1 MNFSSQADV
10 FQLPH
15 HRQYLFVACKL
26 MDTLQTINETKKMDI
41 SLNGGVLIIGS
52 LLWDKDEQRTN
63 WRKNFLAVDRQILV
77 PAPIRYGR
85 VSTERS
91 CTFSMVFSNDCNQ
104 DNQIGEAIFVPFND
118 NPIDFKRIELQTQE
132 LIKSERK
139 KTTLDSDR
147 FNWGWGTLTI
157 SVNPKILIETSEK
170 FNQAKS
176 LLSYWSKKY
185 STGFNP
191 NDYKVGQELP
201 VLDKQGLNF
210 NWTDKLDD
218 FDFIIA
224 TATKPER
231 EHYPTSKNI
240 ADRML
245 ANEYSE
251 YFQKNIELGISTFQD
266 KEILN
271 ALTPE

>member
-1 MNFSSQADV
+1 
-10 FQLPH
+10 
-15 HRQYLFVACKL
+15 
-26 MDTLQTINETKKMDI
+26 
-41 SLNGGVLIIGS
+41 
-52 LLWDKDEQRTN
+52 
-63 WRKNFLAVDRQILV
+63 
-77 PAPIRYGR
+77 
-85 VSTERS
+85 
-91 CTFSMVFSNDCNQ
+91 MVFSNDCNQ
-104 DNQIGEAIFVPFND
+104 DNQIGKAIFVPFKD
-118 NPIDFKRIELQTQE
+118 NPIDSKKIELQTQE

-157 SVNPKILIETSEK
+157 SVNPNILIETSEK
-170 FNQAKS
+170 FNQAKF

-185 STGFNP
+185 SNGFNP
-191 NDYKVGQELP
+191 NDYKFGQELP
-201 VLDKQGLNF
+201 VLDKQGVLNF
-210 NWTDKLDD
+210 NWTDKLND

-245 ANEYSE
+245 ANEYSY
-251 YFQKNIELGISTFQD
+251 YFRKNIELGISTFQD

>member
-1 MNFSSQADV
+1 
-10 FQLPH
+10 
-15 HRQYLFVACKL
+15 
-26 MDTLQTINETKKMDI
+26 MDI

-52 LLWDKDEQRTN
+52 LLWDTDEQRES
-63 WRKNFLAVDRQILV
+63 WRKNSLSVDKQILA

-85 VSTERS
+85 VSKERS
-91 CTFSMVFSNDCNQ
+91 CTFSMVFSNECNE
-104 DNQIGEAIFVPFND
+104 DKQIGEAIFVPFKD
-118 NPIDFKRIELQTQE
+118 NPIDFKKIELQTEE

-139 KTTLDSDR
+139 KTSLDSDR

-170 FNQAKS
+170 FNQAKL

-185 STGFNP
+185 SNGFNP

-201 VLDKQGLNF
+201 VLDKQGLLNF
-210 NWTDKLDD
+210 NWTDKLND

-240 ADRML
+240 ADTMI
-245 ANEYSE
+245 ANEYSD
-251 YFQKNIELGISTFQD
+251 YFRKNIEFGISTFQD

-271 ALTPE
+271 ALTTE

>member
-1 MNFSSQADV
+1 MN
-10 FQLPH
+10 
-15 HRQYLFVACKL
+15 
-26 MDTLQTINETKKMDI
+26 I

-52 LLWDKDEQRTN
+52 LLWDADEQRTN
-63 WRKNFLAVDRQILV
+63 WRKDFLEVDKQILV

-104 DNQIGEAIFVPFND
+104 DHQIGQAIFVPFKD
-118 NPIDFKRIELQTQE
+118 NPIDFKRIELQTKE

-170 FNQAKS
+170 SNQAKL

-185 STGFNP
+185 SDDFNP
-191 NDYKVGQELP
+191 NNYKVDQELP
-201 VLDKQGLNF
+201 VLDKEGSLKF
-210 NWTDKLDD
+210 NWTDKLNN

-231 EHYPTSKNI
+231 DHYPTSKNI

-251 YFQKNIELGISTFQD
+251 YFRKNTELGISTFQD
-266 KEILN
+266 KEILKSLGN
-271 ALTPE
+271 GTF